1 MTLQSMTGFARVEG
15 SSGRYRWAWEL
26 RSVNGKGLDLRTRLP
41 QGHEGLEADIRR
53 LAGERL
59 TRGNIQIGLSVT
71 VSENK
76 VEAVLNRDALA
87 AVLALRDELG
97 PEVLDPAPL
106 KLDTLL
112 SIRGLVDMREATD
125 DADAIA
131 ARDADILGGLERAI
145 SALADMR
152 TTEGAALRRILEDHI
167 HRIEDSPADRGRSL
181 ALSGRNRPPAGGAAR
196 GPDGHDIRPRPRPP
210 ASGNRADCHQGR
222 FA

>member
-87 AVLALRDELG
+87 AGRGAPKMLGWPVCLFHASHSRTSDIVKTTHSRVRRISVMGRALAGTGRGPASEDVTPVVRALRGE
-97 PEVLDPAPL
+97 
-106 KLDTLL
+106 
-112 SIRGLVDMREATD
+112 
-125 DADAIA
+125 
-131 ARDADILGGLERAI
+131 
-145 SALADMR
+145 
-152 TTEGAALRRILEDHI
+152 
-167 HRIEDSPADRGRSL
+167 
-181 ALSGRNRPPAGGAAR
+181 
-196 GPDGHDIRPRPRPP
+196 
-210 ASGNRADCHQGR
+210 
-222 FA
+222 